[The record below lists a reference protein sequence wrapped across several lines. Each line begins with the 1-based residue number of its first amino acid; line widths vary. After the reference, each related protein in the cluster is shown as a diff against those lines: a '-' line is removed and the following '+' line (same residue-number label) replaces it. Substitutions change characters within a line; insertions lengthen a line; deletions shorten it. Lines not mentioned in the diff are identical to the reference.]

1 MVEELLRV
9 VDVDAYINYSDRF
22 NPYTVLQCTLEDG
35 RLFNLYLVPL
45 EIVLAIYK
53 LKGHGIE
60 NNRETLFELLTI
72 FGEIGV
78 LKEKIERVVVDE
90 INEETHLYTAKVYIR
105 GTGFTFIK
113 KMVPSH
119 AIFLAYLVGAPIYVS
134 KDLVDQQEKSEKDV
148 EEEK

>member
-1 MVEELLRV
+1 MVVEELLRV

-22 NPYTVLQCTLEDG
+22 NPYTVLQCTQDG

-53 LKGHGIE
+53 LKGHVIE

-72 FGEIGV
+72 FG
-78 LKEKIERVVVDE
+78 
-90 INEETHLYTAKVYIR
+90 YTVAR
-105 GTGFTFIK
+105 ADLTG
-113 KMVPSH
+113 
-119 AIFLAYLVGAPIYVS
+119 LVQPLRKLS
-134 KDLVDQQEKSEKDV
+134 KDHKAKLIITGYSWLEKDV